1 MAKLIRELDRFRQ
14 IQMRDHPFWAVISAG
29 LTFDTTTDG
38 KYRGRDLPTAM
49 TDGEYLV
56 VNAEFWAD
64 KTTAYKQSVYMH
76 ELLHVTLGHHLR
88 RGDRDPYLW
97 NVACDHEINLSLKE
111 MNLSIPGDW
120 YCDDQYKGW
129 SAERIYNKI
138 KEEKDEQDSEP
149 DEPDN
154 SDGSCEDDDGAGQ
167 QDEQGEDKQDAQ
179 EEDQQAEGNGRG
191 EPSDDPVQE
200 EEPMPV
206 GEVWDPV
213 GSGDDGKLT
222 QEDIVEKTAELSE
235 DVRVAEVAQQ
245 KSCGSGVGPTV
256 TRQFGKFM
264 APKTDWRK
272 LMQQWVTRVG
282 KPSGRT
288 WSRLDRRALR
298 RGLYQPDEI
307 KEGLRWLVVF
317 GDASDSVSE
326 KEYAGFMSNLDE
338 IRKVVKIDKI
348 TVVPFSTRIKE
359 DCIEELRPGTPTP
372 KTIPIGG
379 GTSFAPCF
387 EWVKEHKEE
396 PDAVMVFTDLC
407 CSEYGEKPRYPVLW
421 ASTDEVYKD
430 YDGWY
435 SNHPPFGDVIQIEF

>member
-38 KYRGRDLPTAM
+38 KYRGQDLPTAM

-56 VNAEFWAD
+56 VNEEFWAD

-88 RGDRDPYLW
+88 RGDRDPYLF

-111 MNLSIPGDW
+111 MNLWIPKEEW

-129 SAERIYNKI
+129 SAERIYNKL
-138 KEEKDEQDSEP
+138 KQDDDNQEGEP
-149 DEPDN
+149 DKPDN
-154 SDGSCEDDDGAGQ
+154 SDGGCGGEGDPGQ
-167 QDEQGEDKQDAQ
+167 TAEQEG
-179 EEDQQAEGNGRG
+179 DQQAQGDG
-191 EPSDDPVQE
+191 EAEPGDKQE
-200 EEPMPV
+200 DKPMPV

-222 QEDIVEKTAELSE
+222 QEDIVKKTTELSE
-235 DVRVAEVAQQ
+235 NVRIGEVAQQ

-256 TRQFGKFM
+256 TRQFAKFM

-348 TVVPFSTRIKE
+348 TVVPFSTHIKE

-387 EWVKEHKEE
+387 EWLKEHTEE

-407 CSEYGEKPRYPVLW
+407 CSDYGERPKCPVLW